1 MTKPEV
7 SDMQRRRTLLRD
19 GRYLIFYTF
28 DGQNNS
34 PLDDKGKAWE
44 FANASPR
51 QTETTGDATVQRE
64 D

>member
-7 SDMQRRRTLLRD
+7 SDMHRRRILLRD

-28 DGQNNS
+28 GDVNES
-34 PLDDKGKAWE
+34 PLTDNEKAS
-44 FANASPR
+44 ASLR
-51 QTETTGDATVQRE
+51 QTKKVEATVRRE

>member
-7 SDMQRRRTLLRD
+7 SDMHSRRILLRD

-28 DGQNNS
+28 DDAHKS
-34 PLDDKGKAWE
+34 PLDDNGKATE
-44 FANASPR
+44 LASVSPL
-51 QTETTGDATVQRE
+51 QTETTCEATMRRE

>member
-7 SDMQRRRTLLRD
+7 SDMHRRRILLRD

-28 DGQNNS
+28 GDVNKS
-34 PLDDKGKAWE
+34 PLTDNENAS
-44 FANASPR
+44 ASPR
-51 QTETTGDATVQRE
+51 QTEKVVEATVRRE